1 MLDPLSTISFTSNIV
16 QFLDFA
22 GEVVSGAREL
32 YNSEKGT
39 TEANQ
44 ELEDLA
50 KAIQDHAR
58 KIKSNEISIVENEA
72 SYQLEILLRLSQK
85 CEKVALELLEVLG
98 TLELKDNRRGWS
110 SVVNMTV
117 SLIDCNPI
125 NYLVFILCTEC
136 TNLTVC

>member
-1 MLDPLSTISFTSNIV
+1 MLDPLSTISFTANIV

-32 YNSEKGT
+32 YNSEKGS

-58 KIKSNEISIVENEA
+58 KIKSNEISIVENGA
-72 SYQLEILLRLSQK
+72 SYQLETLLRLSQQ

-98 TLELKDNRRGWS
+98 TLELDNR
-110 SVVNMTV
+110 
-117 SLIDCNPI
+117 
-125 NYLVFILCTEC
+125 
-136 TNLTVC
+136 